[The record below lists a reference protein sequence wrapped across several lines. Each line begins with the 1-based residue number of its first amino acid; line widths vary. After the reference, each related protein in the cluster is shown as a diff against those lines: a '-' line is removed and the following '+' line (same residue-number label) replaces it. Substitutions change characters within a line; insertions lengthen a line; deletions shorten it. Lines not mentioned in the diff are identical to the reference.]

1 MNYYKNYT
9 KEYIYYMGA
18 IQNSI
23 TAALGAITG
32 AAVAGKH
39 MKDIKAKEEEQG
51 LLAKEQYHEAA
62 ADIKGLQ
69 EQLSSKKNEWGEAE
83 GDLAILNAKRT
94 GGKGNTK
101 AALDE
106 KKKAKMSEID
116 AAKRAFE
123 ELSDRIEAK
132 KAMKQRAEIMMS
144 KANKWGGIK

>member
-1 MNYYKNYT
+1 
-9 KEYIYYMGA
+9 MGA
-18 IQNSI
+18 INQAFNQ
-23 TAALGAITG
+23 AAGSV
-32 AAVAGKH
+32 AAAATL
-39 MKDIKAKEEEQG
+39 IKG
-51 LLAKEQYHEAA
+51 AKEQDMSQALLGKEQSHEADA
-62 ADIKGLQ
+62 AIKDLQ
-69 EQLSSKKNEWGEAE
+69 EQLSGKKNEWGEAE
-83 GDLAILNAKRT
+83 GDLAILNAKRP

-132 KAMKQRAEIMMS
+132 QAMKKRAEMMIN

>member
-1 MNYYKNYT
+1 
-9 KEYIYYMGA
+9 MGA
-18 IQNSI
+18 INQAFNQ
-23 TAALGAITG
+23 AAGSVAAAATLIKGKKEQDMSQALLG
-32 AAVAGKH
+32 
-39 MKDIKAKEEEQG
+39 
-51 LLAKEQYHEAA
+51 KEQYSEAE
-62 ADIKGLQ
+62 ADIKNLQ
-69 EQLSSKKNEWGEAE
+69 NALTGEKNKWGEAE
-83 GDLAILNAKRT
+83 GDLAILNTKRP

-101 AALDE
+101 AAIEE

>member
-1 MNYYKNYT
+1 
-9 KEYIYYMGA
+9 MGA
-18 IQNSI
+18 INNAFNQAVGSV
-23 TAALGAITG
+23 AAASAIVKG
-32 AAVAGKH
+32 
-39 MKDIKAKEEEQG
+39 
-51 LLAKEQYHEAA
+51 AKEQDMSQALLGKEQSKEAEA
-62 ADIKGLQ
+62 ELKNLQ
-69 EQLSSKKNEWGEAE
+69 PQLSEAKNKWGEAE

-106 KKKAKMSEID
+106 KKRNKMTEID

-132 KAMKQRAEIMMS
+132 QAMKQRAAIMMN

>member
-1 MNYYKNYT
+1 
-9 KEYIYYMGA
+9 MGA
-18 IQNSI
+18 INSAFNQ
-23 TAALGAITG
+23 AAG
-32 AAVAGKH
+32 AVAGAAALVK
-39 MKDIKAKEEEQG
+39 G
-51 LLAKEQYHEAA
+51 AKEQDMSQALLGKEQSKEADA
-62 ADIKGLQ
+62 ELKNIQ
-69 EQLSSKKNEWGEAE
+69 PQLSEAKNKWGEAE